1 MVAPHIPVC
10 SIKGMLC
17 LAHEHW
23 PETAQCNCP
32 NLCEEESYISM
43 QTMLQ
48 KDVSK
53 EILKKEIKIL
63 KSKKEQNL
71 KSMLFSFQES
81 ITFEKTIIVKLFLPR
96 MAMKRRVVFS
106 SDQLIMSFGG
116 AIGLFLGASFIS
128 IYGLMYV
135 LSEYVFTNIWRCL
148 KMQRKSKTL
157 MNTNKKQE
165 HNFRQNKPFEITVY

>member
-23 PETAQCNCP
+23 PEAAQCNCP

-53 EILKKEIKIL
+53 EILKK
-63 KSKKEQNL
+63 KKRKNL
-71 KSMLFSFQES
+71 KTMLFSFQES

-135 LSEYVFTNIWRCL
+135 LSEYVFSNIWRCL
-148 KMQRKSKTL
+148 KMQRKSKTQ
-157 MNTNKKQE
+157 MNTNKQTE
-165 HNFRQNKPFEITVY
+165 HNFRQNKPFELTVY